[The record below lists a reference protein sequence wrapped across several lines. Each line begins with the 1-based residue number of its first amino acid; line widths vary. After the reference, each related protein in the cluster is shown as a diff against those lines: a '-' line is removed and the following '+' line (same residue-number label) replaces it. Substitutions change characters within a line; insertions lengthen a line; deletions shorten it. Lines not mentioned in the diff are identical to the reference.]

1 MDKREQRWAK
11 EDAERDSYRKQY
23 VGEVSAEKLASLL
36 QIWAEEDH
44 RRLKRRVSDRKE
56 GPKVSCP
63 KGPKL
68 SLPKVSLSERRER
81 EDERTKANHLKQDE
95 ILAEK
100 WRFEDMKRI
109 AKRKAQ
115 GHLIYLKRCEQAAK
129 RAERRREED
138 ERHSLALHD
147 LVRVDRLASGPGTE
161 C

>member
-44 RRLKRRVSDRKE
+44 RRLKRRVSDRKDVSC
-56 GPKVSCP
+56 PKAKISCP
-63 KGPKL
+63 KGPRL
-68 SLPKVSLSERRER
+68 SLSERRQR

-95 ILAEK
+95 FLAEK

>member
-56 GPKVSCP
+56 GPKASCP

-68 SLPKVSLSERRER
+68 SLPKVSKPKISLSERRER
-81 EDERTKANHLKQDE
+81 EDERTKANHLNQDE
-95 ILAEK
+95 MLAEK
-100 WRFEDMKRI
+100 WRFQDIKRI

-115 GHLIYLKRCEQAAK
+115 EHLNYLKRCEQAAK

-138 ERHSLALHD
+138 ERYSLAREDHLGS
-147 LVRVDRLASGPGTE
+147 VP
-161 C
+161 

>member
-36 QIWAEEDH
+36 QIRAEEDH

-63 KGPKL
+63 KGKRL

-95 ILAEK
+95 MLAEK
-100 WRFEDMKRI
+100 WRFQDIKRI

-115 GHLIYLKRCEQAAK
+115 EHLNYLKRCEQAAK

-138 ERHSLALHD
+138 ERHSLAREDH
-147 LVRVDRLASGPGTE
+147 VGSVP
-161 C
+161 